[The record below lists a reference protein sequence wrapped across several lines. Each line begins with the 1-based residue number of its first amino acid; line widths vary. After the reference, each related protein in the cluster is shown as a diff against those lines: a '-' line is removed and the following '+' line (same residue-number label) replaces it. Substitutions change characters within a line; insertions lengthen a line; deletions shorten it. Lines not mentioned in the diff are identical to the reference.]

1 MENLPCQRR
10 LLSSR
15 ASVLPKSVHPSRSS
29 DRPSQSSG
37 RRFLDPKQN
46 IIVSHPKLVLQALRP
61 KKVYLLPILM
71 VIIQNSFLKALGPQN
86 GFVCVSDFRFEY
98 FEAFYTR

>member
-15 ASVLPKSVHPSRSS
+15 ASVLPKSVHPSQSS

-61 KKVYLLPILM
+61 KKKSICF
-71 VIIQNSFLKALGPQN
+71 QS
-86 GFVCVSDFRFEY
+86 
-98 FEAFYTR
+98 